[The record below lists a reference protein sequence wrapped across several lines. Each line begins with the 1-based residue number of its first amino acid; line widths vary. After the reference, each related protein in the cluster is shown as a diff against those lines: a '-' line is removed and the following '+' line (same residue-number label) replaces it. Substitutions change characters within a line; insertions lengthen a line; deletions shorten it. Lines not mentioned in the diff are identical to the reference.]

1 MSDAIAEARRV
12 LAWLDKEGYPVG
24 SWQHATVTN
33 LLSHVERPVDAEVE
47 KEAAWLETERHP
59 RNYHIAAMLRSLAA
73 ERDSYAQ
80 SYKESAEIRGHLQAE
95 LSRLTAPVTGDRAE
109 LVKRLREQ
117 KQDGVFAL
125 GLKAADMLEAD
136 ARREVALA
144 EALAA
149 LRADGWSV
157 AVHNDYRLNGEPHTF
172 WLFTHPNGTWLKGE
186 GRTDEE
192 AVTAILAKLSAE
204 RVGGIESAAERIYR
218 VMYDGNLPWHLATGD
233 DQDTCREYARAA
245 LAGRPDGGER

>member
-1 MSDAIAEARRV
+1 MTNNDPTAEARRV
-12 LAWLDKEGYPVG
+12 LAKLKG
-24 SWQHATVTN
+24 SKGWVNTYIPDELIEALNN
-33 LLSHVERPVDAEVE
+33 LLSHAE
-47 KEAAWLETERHP
+47 
-59 RNYHIAAMLRSLAA
+59 
-73 ERDSYAQ
+73 
-80 SYKESAEIRGHLQAE
+80 
-95 LSRLTAPVTGDRAE
+95 RLTAPVTGDRAE
-109 LVKRLREQ
+109 LVRDLRNM
-117 KQDGVFAL
+117 DLA
-125 GLKAADMLEAD
+125 GLDDQTRKAADMLEAD